1 MAIQRPPL
9 RPLQDLTPAARPRAR
24 GPQRR
29 WWLLGAVVAVVL
41 IALAW
46 IEGGEEP
53 LRPIAEDV
61 ALPELGQ

>member
-1 MAIQRPPL
+1 
-9 RPLQDLTPAARPRAR
+9 
-24 GPQRR
+24 
-29 WWLLGAVVAVVL
+29 LLGAVVAVVL